1 MNARVRELVVLSSF
15 AALGCGLVAVRSN
28 LLFVAL
34 FGLVSVFTIIEAI
47 RSR

>member
-1 MNARVRELVVLSSF
+1 MDARVRELVVLSSL
-15 AALGCGLVAVRSN
+15 AALGCGLAAVRSD

-34 FGLVSVFTIIEAI
+34 FGVVSVFTIIEAI